1 MIHHVAL
8 EYRGAPGV
16 LVLYSRGT
24 RVVHNEIYALPSTA
38 ISTVSAG
45 WLLATVDIDIAT
57 IDYYL
62 SD

>member
-45 WLLATVDIDIAT
+45 WLLATVDIAT
-57 IDYYL
+57 IDHYL